1 MISPSPSVEQL
12 LAAARKCSPSDRS
25 ALLDRLC
32 PDAPDLRKIVE
43 QRLLLEEASEAPTQD
58 LTPPVDGEWP
68 LSRTEEAR
76 FSAGQVIAGRFVV
89 VRYIKRGGMGEVYEV
104 EDRYLQG
111 AHVALKIILPEIAAD
126 AGSSRRFE
134 QEVLLARKVTHP
146 RLCPIYDIARCADP
160 PPPFLFLT
168 MKFVSGE
175 TLSERLKRE
184 ERLSRQEKI
193 RIFLQMVDGVA
204 AIHAAGVIHRDIKPN
219 NVMLEGSGPDLR
231 VVILDFGL
239 ARLHKAEETMGTGS
253 LVAGTPGYMAP
264 EITQG
269 PSQATDIFALGVV
282 LHQVLTGKHPLG
294 DGNGFPIEP
303 SPALSTADAPPMLI
317 EAVKEFLS
325 TDPARRT
332 ARFDRIKSAMA
343 SSDPGTVWAIS
354 GFRPRYFSRRQF
366 AIGAAIAAC
375 AAAGGIG
382 WKWDQVYDFFH
393 RLPSKRF
400 VALLDWPASDAAVKP
415 TLLSVIDALASE
427 LARAEAVDHNLS
439 IIPPPKTQGDSMT
452 PAQLTEIRDSL
463 GANLILATSG
473 ERKPKAFHL
482 LFRVLD
488 AATQR
493 VMRQKALTV
502 PIEQQLQLPQKAV
515 QIVAE
520 LLNISGFTPDDQR
533 SKVGTENLDAYH
545 AFQEAST
552 LMKQENDTGLDAAIT
567 KYKEA
572 IELDPHYALA
582 QAMLAWAYLRSY
594 AIHGDPGALVLA
606 RTNGE
611 SATQPDPGLVEAHVA
626 LAYVYQQTGNRQ
638 GQQEEM
644 SKALSIDPLDTHSL
658 LYQAK
663 FYAADNQWQQA
674 EETFDKITKL
684 RPNYWLAYHEL
695 GVIYDQQG
703 KYHEA
708 LVAFRSASSAAP
720 RNALAL
726 NNVGQVYLQLGKL
739 SDAITYLNASLAL
752 NPRYAPEGLAEVYR
766 QQRRFPEAIDYAQRA
781 VKIDPTRTE
790 CWLGLGDVYLS
801 AGKSRSAAHTAY
813 QHAADTKE
821 EELQTLPK
829 DGPGWMQLALYR
841 IKAGQ
846 PATAPELVARAEA
859 LHADDMDSQLAK
871 IRILELLGSR
881 EEALATIKRCLERG
895 PTLFQIQ
902 AMPDLEK
909 LRATPAYKTVEAAA
923 ATTGQLAP

>member
-1 MISPSPSVEQL
+1 
-12 LAAARKCSPSDRS
+12 
-25 ALLDRLC
+25 
-32 PDAPDLRKIVE
+32 
-43 QRLLLEEASEAPTQD
+43 
-58 LTPPVDGEWP
+58 
-68 LSRTEEAR
+68 
-76 FSAGQVIAGRFVV
+76 
-89 VRYIKRGGMGEVYEV
+89 
-104 EDRYLQG
+104 
-111 AHVALKIILPEIAAD
+111 
-126 AGSSRRFE
+126 
-134 QEVLLARKVTHP
+134 
-146 RLCPIYDIARCADP
+146 
-160 PPPFLFLT
+160 
-168 MKFVSGE
+168 
-175 TLSERLKRE
+175 
-184 ERLSRQEKI
+184 
-193 RIFLQMVDGVA
+193 
-204 AIHAAGVIHRDIKPN
+204 
-219 NVMLEGSGPDLR
+219 
-231 VVILDFGL
+231 
-239 ARLHKAEETMGTGS
+239 
-253 LVAGTPGYMAP
+253 
-264 EITQG
+264 
-269 PSQATDIFALGVV
+269 
-282 LHQVLTGKHPLG
+282 VLTGEHPLG
-294 DGNGFPIEP
+294 GGNGFPIEP

-343 SSDPGTVWAIS
+343 SGDPGTVWAIS

-366 AIGAAIAAC
+366 ATGAAIAAC

-427 LARAEAVDHNLS
+427 LARAETVDHNLS
-439 IIPPPKTQGDSMT
+439 IIPPSKSQGDSMT

-473 ERKPKAFHL
+473 ERTPKAFHL

-493 VMRQKALTV
+493 TMRQRAVTI
-502 PIEQQLQLPQKAV
+502 PIEQQLHLPQKAV
-515 QIVAE
+515 QIAAE
-520 LLNISGFTPDDQR
+520 LLNITGFTPDDQR
-533 SKVGTENLDAYH
+533 SKVGTEDLDAYH

-611 SATQPDPGLVEAHVA
+611 SATQLDPGLVEAHVA

-638 GQQEEM
+638 GQQEEI
-644 SKALSIDPLDTHSL
+644 SKALSIDPLDTHLL

-726 NNVGQVYLQLGKL
+726 CNVGAVYLQLGRL
-739 SDAITYLNASLAL
+739 SEAMTYFNASIAL
-752 NPRYAPEGLAEVYR
+752 NPSYAPGGIAEIYR
-766 QQRRFPEAIDYAQRA
+766 IQRKYSEAIDYSKKA
-781 VKIDPTRTE
+781 VKLNPSDGTS
-790 CWLGLGDVYLS
+790 WLELGDVYAS
-801 AGKSRSAAHTAY
+801 AGRSRSEAHAAY
-813 QHAADTKE
+813 QHAAETQE
-821 EELQTLPK
+821 EELQTSPK

-846 PATAPELVARAEA
+846 PESAPSLIARAEA

-871 IRILELLGSR
+871 VRVLELLGRR
-881 EEALATIKRCLERG
+881 EEALSTIKRCLERG

-902 AMPDLEK
+902 SMPDLEK
-909 LRATPAYKTVEAAA
+909 LRATPEYKTLEASASS
-923 ATTGQLAP
+923 GQGGSLKDSAQKTPLYLPMR